1 MRRCLR
7 AEDARKCLKNA
18 TSRTPHELPRSP
30 EPFGRTLNANR
41 LGNRPGVQRTAVDQP
56 HDRRRPQRDAQ
67 HCHEAMFASRGRTQ
81 VPQKRDQRH
90 ATRAATIARAFW
102 AHFEREP
109 SRQPPGRAEHRRGS
123 TARSART
130 NGTHSTAM
138 RRCLRA
144 EDARKCL
151 KNATSRTPHELPRSP
166 EPFGRTLSANRLG
179 NRPGVQRTA
188 VDQPH
193 DRRRPQ
199 RDAQHCHEAMFASRG
214 RTQVPQKRDQ
224 PHATRAATIAR
235 AFWAHFEREPS
246 RQPPGRAE
254 HRRGSTARS
263 AQTTTGRTALP

>member
-41 LGNRPGVQRTAVDQP
+41 LGN
-56 HDRRRPQRDAQ
+56 
-67 HCHEAMFASRGRTQ
+67 
-81 VPQKRDQRH
+81 
-90 ATRAATIARAFW
+90 
-102 AHFEREP
+102 
-109 SRQPPGRAEHRRGS
+109 
-123 TARSART
+123 
-130 NGTHSTAM
+130 
-138 RRCLRA
+138 L
-144 EDARKCL
+144 
-151 KNATSRTPHELPRSP
+151 
-166 EPFGRTLSANRLG
+166 
-179 NRPGVQRTA
+179 PGVQRTA

-263 AQTTTGRTALP
+263 ARTTRDAQHCHEAMFASRGRTQVPQKRDQPHATRAATIARAFWAHFEREPSRQPPGRAEHRRGSTARSAQTTTGRTALP

>member
-1 MRRCLR
+1 
-7 AEDARKCLKNA
+7 
-18 TSRTPHELPRSP
+18 
-30 EPFGRTLNANR
+30 
-41 LGNRPGVQRTAVDQP
+41 
-56 HDRRRPQRDAQ
+56 
-67 HCHEAMFASRGRTQ
+67 
-81 VPQKRDQRH
+81 
-90 ATRAATIARAFW
+90 
-102 AHFEREP
+102 
-109 SRQPPGRAEHRRGS
+109 
-123 TARSART
+123 
-130 NGTHSTAM
+130 M

-179 NRPGVQRTA
+179 NRPGVQRTAVDQPHDRRGPNGTHSTAMRRCLRAEDARKCLKNAISRTPHELPRSSEPFGRTLNANRLGNRPGVQSTA